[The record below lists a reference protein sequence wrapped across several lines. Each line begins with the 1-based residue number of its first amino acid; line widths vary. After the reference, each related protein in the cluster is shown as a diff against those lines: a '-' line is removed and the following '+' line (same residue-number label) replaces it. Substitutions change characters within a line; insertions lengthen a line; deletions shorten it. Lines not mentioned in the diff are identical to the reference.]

1 MGITN
6 KLFVIL
12 SIFSSLSSVKQ
23 YKESLTSLLELRILS
38 IEAVGTPE
46 EAPFLGW
53 LGGDAAFKGAEGYLS
68 PAKFSLS
75 VASAE
80 LEAS

>member
-1 MGITN
+1 M
-6 KLFVIL
+6 
-12 SIFSSLSSVKQ
+12 LSS
-23 YKESLTSLLELRILS
+23 SILCLTSYIELRILFTK
-38 IEAVGTPE
+38 AVGTLI
-46 EAPFLGW
+46 EAPFMGSLE
-53 LGGDAAFKGAEGYLS
+53 GDAASKEAEGYLS

>member
-1 MGITN
+1 M
-6 KLFVIL
+6 
-12 SIFSSLSSVKQ
+12 LSS
-23 YKESLTSLLELRILS
+23 SMLCLTSYIELRILFT
-38 IEAVGTPE
+38 EVVGIPE
-46 EAPFLGW
+46 EAPFMGR
-53 LGGDAAFKGAEGYLS
+53 LGGDAASKEAEGYLS